1 MCIIIDTN
9 VFAHVFNKK
18 STFHIEFTPVQEW
31 IIKGKGKIV
40 YGGSK
45 YKKELRLA
53 VKYFKLFVELEKIN
67 KTVKLDDSE
76 VDKREREVSKAKK
89 HHDFND
95 EHLVAMVLASGCRL
109 VCTKDSSA
117 MPFIK
122 DQIFYTGAAKRP
134 RIYSGKKN
142 KDLLNDSNIASICKN
157 RGIRTKKGPGR

>member
-1 MCIIIDTN
+1 MCIIIDIN
-9 VFAHVFNKK
+9 VFADVFNKK

-31 IIKGKGKIV
+31 ILKGKGKIV
-40 YGGSK
+40 YGGSR

-53 VKYFKLFVELEKIN
+53 VKYFRLLVELEKIN

-76 VDKREREVSKAKK
+76 VDKKEWEVAKTKK
-89 HHDFND
+89 HRDFND

-122 DQIFYTGAAKRP
+122 DHIFYTGAGKRP
-134 RIYSGKKN
+134 KIYSGKKN
-142 KDLLNDSNIASICKN
+142 KDLLNDSNIAPICKT
-157 RGIRTKKGPGR
+157 RGIRKK